1 MAFGLTNAPATI
13 QRLMEQCLRDLNFW
27 KCGVYLYDV
36 IVFAKDFNEML
47 KRLEEVLNQFSQFGL
62 KLKPFKC
69 KLFQTHVYC
78 LGHIVSAN
86 GIETDPDK
94 ISSLLEWQ
102 VRPPQNTKELQ
113 TFLGFAGYYRLFI
126 LTSQRLLNPST
137 DCLEAKRRWERKT
150 NQYFKHVTGHSIAN
164 QPLRSRLQN

>member
-27 KCGVYLYDV
+27 KCSVYLYDV

-47 KRLEEVLNQFSQFGL
+47 KRLEEVLNRFSQFGL

-69 KLFQTHVYC
+69 KLFQTRVYC

-86 GIETDPDK
+86 GIETNPDK

-102 VRPPQNTKELQ
+102 VHPPQNTKELQ
-113 TFLGFAGYYRLFI
+113 TFLGFADYYRLGG
-126 LTSQRLLNPST
+126 LGRGQDVPPSKEG
-137 DCLEAKRRWERKT
+137 LKRIT
-150 NQYFKHVTGHSIAN
+150 
-164 QPLRSRLQN
+164 